1 MSTLFRVI
9 MVALIIWGL
18 WRIYVAFYPPPP
30 RRSARVEAQD
40 EWHDVLEA
48 IDELPETTEPQRR
61 AQDHDAA
68 LPHQSDPPQDAVA
81 KDGIESVMVQE
92 AEMALS
98 LVREGD
104 AQERLAAYH
113 EIAIYDKL
121 CSIADGHISEATR
134 RTIDDIHQQAL
145 KMICPPD
152 EDG

>member
-18 WRIYVAFYPPPP
+18 WRVYVALYPPPP
-30 RRSARVEAQD
+30 RRPARVEAQD

-48 IDELPETTEPQRR
+48 IDELPETAEPQRR
-61 AQDHDAA
+61 TQEHDPAF
-68 LPHQSDPPQDAVA
+68 PHQSDPPQDAVA
-81 KDGIESVMVQE
+81 QEGIESIMVQE
-92 AEMALS
+92 AEVALS

-104 AQERLAAYH
+104 EHERLAAYH
-113 EIAIYDKL
+113 EIAIYEKL
-121 CSIADGHISEATR
+121 CSIADGRISEATR

-152 EDG
+152 EDC